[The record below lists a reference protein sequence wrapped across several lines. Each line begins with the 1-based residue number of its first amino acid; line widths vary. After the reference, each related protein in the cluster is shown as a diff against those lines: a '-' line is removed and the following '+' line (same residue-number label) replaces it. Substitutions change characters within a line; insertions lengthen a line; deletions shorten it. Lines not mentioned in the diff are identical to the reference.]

1 MGVRKIVATLA
12 VLAVAAHAA
21 QAQSRTT
28 PKTTPAADSKF
39 LLEIVGGIGT
49 TVVDIDTWAGAT
61 ALDWNTTNYAVTGRL
76 FFLKL
81 GPSVRLGAEVGY
93 QYLLWYTVP
102 GLGSTPYTYP
112 SSPTHFAGVIR
123 LPLGRNLTFDA
134 GAGAHL
140 FGSSG
145 TKVGILAALG
155 YQVRLSPA
163 VSLPIQLRSDIIL
176 TDPSVFPVALNA
188 GLGVR
193 F

>member
-1 MGVRKIVATLA
+1 MGVRKIVVTLA

-21 QAQSRTT
+21 LAQSRAT
-28 PKTTPAADSKF
+28 PKTTPAAEPKF
-39 LLEIVGGIGT
+39 LLEVVGGIGT
-49 TVVDIDTWAGAT
+49 TVVDIDAWAGT
-61 ALDWNTTNYAVTGRL
+61 AAIDWNTTNYSFTGRL

-81 GPSVRLGAEVGY
+81 GSSARLGAEVGY
-93 QYLLWYTVP
+93 QYLLWYSVP

-123 LPLGRNLTFDA
+123 LPLGRGFSFDA
-134 GAGAHL
+134 GVGAHM

-155 YQVRLSPA
+155 YHVRLSPTIT
-163 VSLPIQLRSDIIL
+163 LPIQVRSDYIM
-176 TDPSVFPVALNA
+176 TDPSAIPVALNA
-188 GLGVR
+188 GLGFR